1 MSYFVYILTILSTIF
16 ISYCIYKFLQKEV
29 VEEKESNTVQEEIL
43 NEKKIDEELEKFYQL
58 NTNKIKYSLYNPAL
72 EGLYQFSFIY
82 ELVII
87 ENLWINEP
95 FHSKFYE
102 FLLLINDNNL
112 MIIDPMTKV
121 ITMNMRDVNNKM
133 QISKS
138 YQVYSTKEIIM
149 HAIPYCMPHVKRFI
163 RNDSENLLI
172 SIFIIILKQSMHYQ
186 SKEIFQSTISKML
199 KNYEYEQDVQ
209 YIIEL
214 IEEGLDERFSFVQAS
229 IQDAFKVSRTFP
241 YNETKI
247 IKALETREKLPQK
260 FLQKI

>member
-1 MSYFVYILTILSTIF
+1 MSYFLYILTILSIIF
-16 ISYCIYKFLQKEV
+16 ISYCIYKFLQKEL

-43 NEKKIDEELEKFYQL
+43 NEKKIDEELEKFYRL
-58 NTNKIKYSLYNPAL
+58 NTDKIKHSLYNPKF
-72 EGLYQFSFIY
+72 EGLS
-82 ELVII
+82 ELCFLYKLVVLK
-87 ENLWINEP
+87 NLWLNEP

-121 ITMNMRDVNNKM
+121 ITMNIRDVNNKM
-133 QISKS
+133 QKSKS

-163 RNDSENLLI
+163 KNDSKDLLI

-186 SKEIFQSTISKML
+186 SKEIFQSTITKIL
-199 KNYEYEQDVQ
+199 KEYKYEQEVK

-214 IEEGLDERFSFVQAS
+214 IEKGADERFSFVQAS

-247 IKALETREKLPQK
+247 IKPLEIRGKLPQK